1 LLHEVLEKDR
11 SILYPHCRWAKIR
24 NQHNIGSRLPGGW
37 LPPLPSINGTTR
49 QNVQNAEAPEVT
61 GFSTEAFI
69 AALAIIGIVIV
80 VSALLS
86 GLIERS
92 GLPQVAVFLAIG
104 AALGSAGL
112 GVIDI
117 TLESQSLRVVATLS
131 LTLVLFT
138 DAVAL
143 NISEVQRHATLALRV
158 LGPGTLLS
166 AAISGLAAWWLLDL
180 TVPAAAILGAAL
192 ASTDPV
198 LLRGVLRRRD
208 IPPTARQALQLESG
222 LNDAVLLPVVLV
234 AMAFMAQHGPA
245 DSTAWAKLG
254 LNLFILGP
262 GAGVAVGLVAVA
274 ALDLIRKRIGVR
286 RDYESLYS
294 LGVAFSAFA
303 AAEAVHGSG
312 FLAAFAAGLTIAALD
327 VELCDCFLEYGGV
340 TAEMMLLF
348 TFVLYGSSLIWS
360 GLTVISGATLLFAAI
375 VIFIRPPVYLLSL
388 YRSRVDKRGKLI
400 IAWFG
405 PRGLSSLLLISLPV
419 FAGIAGADRMFAICS
434 LVVLISVVLHGGSP
448 LLLARAARRRAN
460 EEARAADVARDF
472 GAPLSSSPTANQTN
486 TDTDGSGL
494 VQIQPVSD
502 MDGGGGSVA
511 DKVHDRSSDG
521 GFENNEPTSERIT
534 IDEVLRLQRSGEPF
548 VILDVRT
555 ERSLETSDSQVR
567 RAVRL
572 PPEHVVAQANE
583 LNLPKDAWLIA
594 YCA

>member
-1 LLHEVLEKDR
+1 
-11 SILYPHCRWAKIR
+11 
-24 NQHNIGSRLPGGW
+24 
-37 LPPLPSINGTTR
+37 
-49 QNVQNAEAPEVT
+49 VT
-61 GFSTEAFI
+61 GLSTEALVT
-69 AALAIIGIVIV
+69 ALAIIGIVIV

-104 AALGSAGL
+104 AALGPAGL
-112 GVIDI
+112 GVINH
-117 TLESQSLRVVATLS
+117 TLESETLRVVATLS

-143 NISEVQRHATLALRV
+143 NISEVQRHSSLALRV
-158 LGPGTLLS
+158 LGPGTLLT
-166 AAISGLAAWWLLDL
+166 AALGGFAAWWLLGL
-180 TVPAAAILGAAL
+180 PAPAAAILGAAL

-198 LLRGVLRRRD
+198 LLRGLLRRRD
-208 IPPTARQALQLESG
+208 IPPNARQALQLESG

-234 AMAFMAQHGPA
+234 AMAFMGQDGPA
-245 DSTAWAKLG
+245 DAAAWAKLG

-348 TFVLYGSSLIWS
+348 TFVLFGTSLIWS
-360 GLTVISGATLLFAAI
+360 GFTVISGATLTFAAI
-375 VIFIRPPVYLLSL
+375 IILIRPPVYLLSL
-388 YRSRVDKRGKLI
+388 YRSRVDKRGQLL

-419 FAGIAGADRMFAICS
+419 FAGISGTERMFAICC

-448 LLLARAARRRAN
+448 MFLARAARRREQ
-460 EEARAADVARDF
+460 EETRAANVARDF
-472 GAPLSSSPTANQTN
+472 GAPASVSPTTN
-486 TDTDGSGL
+486 ETETDGSGL
-494 VQIQPVSD
+494 LQIQPISRGESD
-502 MDGGGGSVA
+502 
-511 DKVHDRSSDG
+511 DRNEAFKGDSRGSDG
-521 GFENNEPTSERIT
+521 GDPDEISSARIS
-534 IDEVLRLQRSGEPF
+534 IAEVLRLQQSGEPV

-555 ERSLETSDSQVR
+555 ERSLETSDLQVKG
-567 RAVRL
+567 AVRL
-572 PPEHVVAQANE
+572 PPEHVVEQARE
-583 LNLPKDAWLIA
+583 LNLPKEAWLIA